1 MKQIFNTIINE
12 NPLFVLMLGLCPAL
26 AVTTNFENS
35 YMMGICFLVVL
46 VISSVIISILK
57 KLIPDNVK
65 IPVYILIIGTVVT
78 ILEILLGKYLPKL
91 SEQLGV
97 YLSLIVVNC
106 VVLGRALSV
115 ASKKDVFYTIK
126 DSIGIGLGFTFSLMI
141 IGAIREVLGTNT
153 ITFMS
158 SLSELTGYRA
168 VYKVYPNMTLLPNQI
183 FVSPAGAFLVLGLL
197 MALFNHFKRG
207 KSHESN

>member
-1 MKQIFNTIINE
+1 MKQIFKTMVND

-26 AVTTNFENS
+26 AVTTNFES
-35 YMMGICFLVVL
+35 AYMMGLCFLIVV
-46 VISSVIISILK
+46 VISNVIISVIK
-57 KLIPDNVK
+57 KLVPDNVR

-78 ILEILLGKYLPKL
+78 ILEILLSKYLPKL

-97 YLSLIVVNC
+97 YLSLIVVNF

-115 ASKKDVFYTIK
+115 ASKKNIAYTLK
-126 DSIGIGLGFTFSLMI
+126 DSIGIGLGFTISLML
-141 IGAIREVLGTNT
+141 IGAIREILGTNT

-168 VYKVYPNMTLLPNQI
+168 VYKVYPDMNLLPNPI
-183 FVSPAGAFLVLGLL
+183 FTSGAGAFLVLGFL
-197 MALFNHFKRG
+197 MALFNSFK
-207 KSHESN
+207 KEENHESD

>member
-1 MKQIFNTIINE
+1 MKQIFRTIINE

-26 AVTTNFENS
+26 AVTTNFESS
-35 YMMGICFLVVL
+35 YMMGLCFLIVL
-46 VISSVIISILK
+46 CVSNGLISLIRKI
-57 KLIPDNVK
+57 IPDNVR

-78 ILEILLGKYLPKL
+78 ILELLLNKYVPKL

-115 ASKKDVFYTIK
+115 ASKRDIVYTFK
-126 DSIGIGLGFTFSLMI
+126 DSIGIGLGFTISLML
-141 IGAIREVLGTNT
+141 IGSIREILGANT

-168 VYKVYPNMTLLPNQI
+168 IYKVYPDMSLLPNPI
-183 FVSPAGAFLVLGLL
+183 FVSGAGAFLVLGFLI
-197 MALFNHFKRG
+197 ALFKVFK
-207 KSHESN
+207 KEDNHESN